1 MMKRDMRNFLYYPE
15 VRSKG
20 ISHRFCLASVGFAF
34 STEVEFLIIADN
46 KSLKDF
52 SFQITDDLDPMITKL
67 FERVAPRIHLLRP
80 EDIGTIDPNAFPV
93 TDVLVWDKEKSD
105 DLAEQDYLK
114 NICQK
119 K

>member
-1 MMKRDMRNFLYYPE
+1 M
-15 VRSKG
+15 V
-20 ISHRFCLASVGFAF
+20 FAF

-67 FERVAPRIHLLRP
+67 FERVAPNSLLRP
-80 EDIGTIDPNAFPV
+80 EEIETIDPNAFPV

-105 DLAEQDYLK
+105 GLAEQDYLK
-114 NICQK
+114 IFAK
-119 K
+119 KNENLAS